1 MSSLSIYNAIHYNR
15 CISYWNIKFFCNN
28 RNFWSKTFL
37 VFILC
42 CMFLWTSCR
51 TPYNWLWVPDIV
63 FFIDSIEMLPL
74 LKTLCFFSNENK
86 LLVYSSAPRRPLDVA
101 ILVDWSNSFRN
112 EHWQYIVNYL
122 RRFIERLGVSADRAK
137 GTWVSFIG
145 YSSTANVVFNFNGG
159 QNLDQIRNQINSLQ
173 RQAGYRNP
181 DVALRLARS
190 NIFTAAGGSRNNA
203 RKVKTCYIFMFLFES
218 CDY

>member
-1 MSSLSIYNAIHYNR
+1 
-15 CISYWNIKFFCNN
+15 
-28 RNFWSKTFL
+28 
-37 VFILC
+37 
-42 CMFLWTSCR
+42 
-51 TPYNWLWVPDIV
+51 
-63 FFIDSIEMLPL
+63 MLPL